1 MVEVNALLSKLLL
14 LLLLPFVLLLAVI
27 SDIFGL
33 EFTAK

>member
-14 LLLLPFVLLLAVI
+14 LLLVPFVLLLAMI

-33 EFTAK
+33 EFTQK

>member
-33 EFTAK
+33 VFSEK

>member
-33 EFTAK
+33 EFSEK